1 MFLFVRCAAENFT
14 LKDSRQ
20 LQECNTWEPLN
31 SGIEGKSMVLV
42 GNIFNFSGGAARFRG
57 TWAPDADGSVRQ
69 FFELYNNETESWDV
83 GLDGRYVPRQ

>member
-1 MFLFVRCAAENFT
+1 
-14 LKDSRQ
+14 
-20 LQECNTWEPLN
+20 
-31 SGIEGKSMVLV
+31 MVLV

-57 TWAPDADGSVRQ
+57 TWVPDADGSMRQ